1 MDEFIRLAEAAA
13 ARVAAED
20 MPLAGTLAGTAPT
33 PVSNVGGGGGSGA
46 PTATTTPSS
55 TSVGRTLAREEWLR
69 KREIHLAEARRAQQA
84 QAEAEVASYF
94 SPEINKVSPPPMQP
108 L

>member
-20 MPLAGTLAGTAPT
+20 IPLAGTLAGTAPT
-33 PVSNVGGGGGSGA
+33 PVSGGGGSGA
-46 PTATTTPSS
+46 PAATATPSS

-69 KREIHLAEARRAQQA
+69 KREIHLAEARRAQEA

-94 SPEINKVSPPPMQP
+94 SPEINKVSPPPCSP
-108 L
+108 S